1 MSNMIEVKV
10 EELNALPATKIVE
23 SENVQAKF
31 IQMYNAIW
39 GSDRGAQIYHKE
51 VFNFQKLLR
60 DNPDLATSSKM
71 SLYGC
76 FLDIAVN
83 GLTLDQ
89 TGHPLCYI
97 LARSCKTGHKDK
109 SGKDIYE
116 KRAYISVTGYGE
128 LTMRMRAGQIKYA
141 DNPVIV
147 YEGDHFKVT
156 LNQGRKNVEYEAQC
170 PRTSTNV
177 IAAFIRIVRND
188 NSEDYQWLMQGDIER
203 LKHYS
208 ERANAKWD
216 DSLRRRVDGNANALY
231 TSNNGGIDPGFLENK
246 MIKHAF
252 DAYPKVRTGKFTM
265 MATDE
270 EEEVI
275 DYGIVDEEGIN
286 EPMQQDPLPPFGED
300 RQIEEPQPV
309 TAQITEEDESQ
320 GF

>member
-1 MSNMIEVKV
+1 MSSIIQVKM

-23 SENVQAKF
+23 NEGVQAKF

-39 GSDRGAQIYHKE
+39 GTDKGEQMYHKE

-60 DNPDLATSSKM
+60 DNPDVATSSKM

-97 LARSCKTGHKDK
+97 LSRNCKTGYKNEH
-109 SGKDIYE
+109 GNDIYE
-116 KRAYISVTGYGE
+116 KRAYVSVTGYGE

-141 DNPVIV
+141 DNPVVV
-147 YEGDHFKVT
+147 YEGDHFKASLV
-156 LNQGRKNVEYEAQC
+156 NGVKNIEYEAQC
-170 PRTSTNV
+170 PRTSTKV

-188 NSEDYQWLMQGDIER
+188 NSVDYQWLMQGDIER

-208 ERANAKWD
+208 EKANSKWNEQT
-216 DSLRRRVDGNANALY
+216 RRRELGNANALY

-252 DAYPKVRTGKFTM
+252 DAYPRVRTGRYTI
-265 MATDE
+265 MATDQE
-270 EEEVI
+270 EEEII
-275 DYGIVDEEGIN
+275 DYGIVEDANITQE
-286 EPMQQDPLPPFGED
+286 DPNVPFGEEKQLAAPESVVVD
-300 RQIEEPQPV
+300 VSKADEE
-309 TAQITEEDESQ
+309 E